1 MWISWNSC
9 WAREATEHRMSK
21 FQRDLNAAEDQLDL
35 LDRAVILTYAFSL
48 WGEQT
53 LQDRWPEDSALREPA
68 TLEQMIYLCQDRL
81 TAAQQRNAAQS
92 ETVFSEILDALSRM
106 QDDPVDPGEYGPPT

>member
-1 MWISWNSC
+1 
-9 WAREATEHRMSK
+9 MSK
-21 FQRDLNAAEDQLDL
+21 FQRDLNAAEAELDL
-35 LDRAVILTYAFSL
+35 LDKAVILTYAYSL

-53 LQDRWPEDSALREPA
+53 LEDRWPEDSALREPA

-81 TAAQQRNAAQS
+81 TAAQKRNAAHS

>member
-1 MWISWNSC
+1 
-9 WAREATEHRMSK
+9 MSK
-21 FQRDLNAAEDQLDL
+21 FQRDLNAAEAELDL
-35 LDRAVILTYAFSL
+35 LDRAVILTYAYSL

-81 TAAQQRNAAQS
+81 AAAQQRNAAQS
-92 ETVFSEILDALSRM
+92 ATVFSEILDALSRM
-106 QDDPVDPGEYGPPT
+106 QDDPVDPGEYGPTT